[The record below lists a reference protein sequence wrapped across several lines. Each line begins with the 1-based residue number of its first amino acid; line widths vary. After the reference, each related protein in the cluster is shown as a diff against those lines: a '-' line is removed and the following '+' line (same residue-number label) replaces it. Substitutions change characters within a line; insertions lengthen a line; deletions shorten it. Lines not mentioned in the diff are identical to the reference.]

1 MMEITLEK
9 IDIIRERTGITYK
22 EAKEALEE
30 CGGDVLET
38 LIHLESTQKGDKW
51 TEGLSAAGNEVLDKL
66 KELLKQGNV
75 TKIRV
80 KKDNNTILDIP
91 VTAGAIGTLLAPQ
104 LAAIGA
110 VVAVISKT
118 KVEIEKPGGEV
129 INLSDIV
136 ERKAG
141 AAKEFMDDL
150 ADDAKDI
157 VSKKKRRVRVRKP
170 DEQND

>member
-1 MMEITLEK
+1 MMDITLEK
-9 IDIIRERTGITYK
+9 IDIIRERTGLTYK

-30 CGGDVLET
+30 CDGDIIETLVQLET
-38 LIHLESTQKGDKW
+38 TQKGDKW
-51 TEGLSAAGNEVLDKL
+51 TESLSTASNEVLDKL
-66 KELLKQGNV
+66 RELLKQGNV

-80 KKDNNTILDIP
+80 KKDDNTILDIP

-118 KVEIEKPGGEV
+118 VVEIEKPDGEV
-129 INLSDIV
+129 INLSGIV

-141 AAKEFMDDL
+141 AAKEFIDDL
-150 ADDAKDI
+150 TDDAKGI
-157 VSKKKRRVRVRKP
+157 MRKRKKRARVIKP
-170 DEQND
+170 EEQED